1 MAIIAFIFIFIFFY
15 RKCLEFSRLAC
26 GLDHG
31 RVWDEK
37 EKTPL
42 RIDELTW
49 KGFLFSLDNFRAY
62 ASVTD
67 PLPKDLLVDHS
78 ESQFNEIG

>member
-1 MAIIAFIFIFIFFY
+1 MKRA
-15 RKCLEFSRLAC
+15 R
-26 GLDHG
+26 
-31 RVWDEK
+31 

-49 KGFLFSLDNFRAY
+49 RPFLFSLDNFRAY

-67 PLPKDLLVDHS
+67 PPPKDLS
-78 ESQFNEIG
+78 